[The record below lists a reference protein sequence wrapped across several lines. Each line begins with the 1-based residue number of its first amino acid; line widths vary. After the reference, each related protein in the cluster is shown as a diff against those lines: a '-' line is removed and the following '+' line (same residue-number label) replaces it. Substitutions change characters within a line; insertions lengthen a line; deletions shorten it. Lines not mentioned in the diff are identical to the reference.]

1 MSTIKVAIDTGPL
14 TSGHAVRGIG
24 VNTKLLI
31 EYLSKISKA
40 WPPSV
45 VKEVEVDAV
54 DFKSVDLSKYD
65 IAHYQ
70 SFNPFFVNLPFFK
83 KTKTVITIHDLI
95 PLIYPKHYPPG
106 LKGKIKF
113 NLNKF
118 LVRRADAIITISE
131 TSKKDIV
138 RFLGVRPEKVHVI
151 YLAPKPIYKKI
162 LASGAGKKI
171 TNGRLL
177 REVSKKYGLPE
188 KFVLY
193 VGDVNYNKNIP
204 TLIKA
209 CKIAEIPLVIVGK
222 QAMDIET
229 QGMGINDIKGIKDWV
244 RFVLNKPHPELA
256 HFKQI
261 LKAFDISNNI
271 KRLGFVPDE
280 DLVTIYN
287 LAAVYCQPSFYEGF
301 GIPVVE
307 AMACGTPVVASR
319 TQALVEVVGDGAL
332 FVDPKDPEG
341 FANKF
346 KRIIEDEK
354 LRNKY
359 IHNGKEVV
367 KKYSWQ
373 NTAKGTMAVYETL
386 VK

>member
-1 MSTIKVAIDTGPL
+1 MIKVAIDTGPL
-14 TSGHAVRGIG
+14 TSGHSVRGIG
-24 VNTKLLI
+24 VHTRLLI
-31 EYLSKISKA
+31 EHLEKLNG
-40 WPPSV
+40 
-45 VKEVEVDAV
+45 VKVEAV
-54 DFKSVDLSKYD
+54 DFTKTDLSKFD
-65 IAHYQ
+65 VAHYQ
-70 SFNPFFVNLPFFK
+70 FFNPFFVNLPLIK
-83 KTKTVITIHDLI
+83 KTKTVVTIHDLI

-118 LVRRADAIITISE
+118 LVKRADAVITISE

-138 RFLGVRPEKVHVI
+138 RFLGIRPEKIHVV
-151 YLAPKPIYKKI
+151 YLAPKPIYRKI
-162 LASGAGKKI
+162 GDQKTLNKA
-171 TNGRLL
+171 
-177 REVSKKYGLPE
+177 REKYGLPD

-209 CKIAEIPLVIVGK
+209 CEIADIPLVIAGK

-229 QGMGINDIKGIKDWV
+229 QGMGINDIKGLKDWF

-261 LKAFDISNNI
+261 LKAFDKSKNI

-280 DLVTIYN
+280 DLVAIYN
-287 LAAVYCQPSFYEGF
+287 LASIYCQPSYYEGY
-301 GIPVVE
+301 GIPVVD
-307 AMACGTPVVASR
+307 ALTCGTPVVASR
-319 TQALVEVVGDGAL
+319 TQALVEIAGDGAY
-332 FVDPKDPEG
+332 FADAKKPED
-341 FANKF
+341 FATKF
-346 KRIIEDEK
+346 KRIIEDKK

-359 IHNGKEVV
+359 IDSGREAV

-373 NTAKGTMAVYETL
+373 NTAQGTLAVYESL
-386 VK
+386 AK